1 MNRRN
6 LTLGAV
12 AAAALVA
19 GIGWSLRRSPASSSG
34 SASGPATGASS
45 ADAGAASASG
55 SASASTSASTS
66 GGGDLWS
73 LGFDRPEG
81 GRIELASLKGKPLV
95 INFWATWCPPCV
107 REMPLLDSWAKQHA
121 GHGLTVLGL
130 AVDSPSPVR
139 EYLQK
144 TPVSFPIGL
153 TGFAGTELARQLGNE
168 QGGLPFTVVFD
179 ASGAPIVRKLGETKA
194 ADLAEWARVLK
205 L

>member
-12 AAAALVA
+12 AGIALVA
-19 GIGWSLRRSPASSSG
+19 GIGWSQRRSAPVQASAHETSPAANPAS
-34 SASGPATGASS
+34 ASPAA
-45 ADAGAASASG
+45 AASAAG
-55 SASASTSASTS
+55 T
-66 GGGDLWS
+66 DLWAM
-73 LGFDRPEG
+73 GFDRPEG

-107 REMPLLDSWAKQHA
+107 REMPLLDAWAKKHA
-121 GHGLTVLGL
+121 GRGLTVLGL

-144 TPVSFPIGL
+144 TPVSFAIGL
-153 TGFAGTELARQLGNE
+153 TGFAGTDLARQLGNE
-168 QGGLPFTVVFD
+168 QGGLPFTVVFNP
-179 ASGAPIVRKLGETKA
+179 AGEPIIRKLGETKEV
-194 ADLAEWARVLK
+194 DLAAWNQALG

>member
-1 MNRRN
+1 MNRRT

-12 AAAALVA
+12 AGVALAA
-19 GIGWSLRRSPASSSG
+19 GIGWSLRRTPATPVADTTDTAAPA
-34 SASGPATGASS
+34 ASGPTATS
-45 ADAGAASASG
+45 DAPS
-55 SASASTSASTS
+55 SASTA
-66 GGGDLWS
+66 GGDLWS

-107 REMPLLDSWAKQHA
+107 REMPLLDAWARQHA

-179 ASGAPIVRKLGETKA
+179 AAGTAIVRKLGETKA
-194 ADLAEWARVLK
+194 ADLADWARALK

>member
-12 AAAALVA
+12 AGIALVA
-19 GIGWSLRRSPASSSG
+19 GFGWSQRRRAAEPASDK
-34 SASGPATGASS
+34 PAVGVAP
-45 ADAGAASASG
+45 AASAGTSAAPANAA
-55 SASASTSASTS
+55 ASAPAA
-66 GGGDLWS
+66 DLWS
-73 LGFDRPEG
+73 QGFDRPEG

-107 REMPLLDSWAKQHA
+107 REMPLLDAWARKHA
-121 GHGLTVLGL
+121 DHGLTVLGL

-168 QGGLPFTVVFD
+168 QGGLPFTVVFNT
-179 ASGAPIVRKLGETKA
+179 AGEPIIRKLGETKA
-194 ADLAEWARVLK
+194 ADLTACNQALG

>member
-12 AAAALVA
+12 AGVALVA
-19 GIGWSLRRSPASSSG
+19 GIGWSLRRSGSTASTPS
-34 SASGPATGASS
+34 T
-45 ADAGAASASG
+45 AASAAAPATADA
-55 SASASTSASTS
+55 ASAN
-66 GGGDLWS
+66 GGDVWS

-81 GRIELASLKGKPLV
+81 GRIELASLKGKPLA

-107 REMPLLDSWAKQHA
+107 REMPLLDAWARKHA
-121 GHGLTVLGL
+121 DHGLTVLGL

-139 EYLQK
+139 EYLLK

-153 TGFAGTELARQLGNE
+153 TGFSGTELARQLGNE
-168 QGGLPFTVVFD
+168 QGGLPFTVVFN
-179 ASGAPIVRKLGETKA
+179 AAGEPIIRKLGETQE
-194 ADLAEWARVLK
+194 ADLAAWSKALG

>member
-12 AAAALVA
+12 AAAALAA
-19 GIGWSLRRSPASSSG
+19 GIGWSLRRSPAPSADPATPAGAG
-34 SASGPATGASS
+34 SAPTAGSAGAS
-45 ADAGAASASG
+45 AAA
-55 SASASTSASTS
+55 
-66 GGGDLWS
+66 GGDLWS
-73 LGFDRPEG
+73 LAFDRPEG

-107 REMPLLDSWAKQHA
+107 REMPLLDGWARQHA

-194 ADLAEWARVLK
+194 ADLAEWARLLK

>member
-12 AAAALVA
+12 AGVALAA
-19 GIGWSLRRSPASSSG
+19 GIGWSLRRTPLTPVTETSAPA
-34 SASGPATGASS
+34 APA
-45 ADAGAASASG
+45 ASG
-55 SASASTSASTS
+55 SAVAGDPASAPSAT
-66 GGGDLWS
+66 GGDLWS
-73 LGFDRPEG
+73 LAFDRPDG

-107 REMPLLDSWAKQHA
+107 REMPLLDAWAKQHA

-179 ASGAPIVRKLGETKA
+179 AAGSAIVRKLGETKA
-194 ADLAEWARVLK
+194 ADLADWARALK

>member
-12 AAAALVA
+12 AAAALAA
-19 GIGWSLRRSPASSSG
+19 GIGWSLRRSPAPSADPATPAGAG
-34 SASGPATGASS
+34 SAATAGSAGAS
-45 ADAGAASASG
+45 AAA
-55 SASASTSASTS
+55 
-66 GGGDLWS
+66 GGDLWS
-73 LGFDRPEG
+73 LAFDRPEG

-107 REMPLLDSWAKQHA
+107 REMPLLDGWARQHA

-194 ADLAEWARVLK
+194 ADLAEWARLLK

>member
-1 MNRRN
+1 MNRRH

-12 AAAALVA
+12 AATALAA
-19 GIGWSLRRSPASSSG
+19 GIGWSLRRSPVT
-34 SASGPATGASS
+34 SATSTVA
-45 ADAGAASASG
+45 ADGAASAS
-55 SASASTSASTS
+55 SPATAAS
-66 GGGDLWS
+66 GGGAGDLWS
-73 LGFDRPEG
+73 LAFDRPEG

-107 REMPLLDSWAKQHA
+107 REMPLLDGWARQHA
-121 GHGLTVLGL
+121 GQGLTVLGL

-153 TGFAGTELARQLGNE
+153 TGFSGTELARQLGNE

-179 ASGAPIVRKLGETKA
+179 AAGAPIVRKLGETKA
-194 ADLAEWARVLK
+194 ADLEAWARQLK

>member
-19 GIGWSLRRSPASSSG
+19 GIGWSLRRSPASSPG
-34 SASGPATGASS
+34 SAAAPATGASS

-55 SASASTSASTS
+55 SAPAS

-144 TPVSFPIGL
+144 TPVSFPVGL

-179 ASGAPIVRKLGETKA
+179 AGGTAIVRKLGETKA
-194 ADLAEWARVLK
+194 SDLADWARALK

>member
-1 MNRRN
+1 MNRRH
-6 LTLGAV
+6 LALGAV
-12 AAAALVA
+12 AVTALAA
-19 GIGWSLRRSPASSSG
+19 GIGWSLRRSPAPSAASTAAPG
-34 SASGPATGASS
+34 SAAPASS
-45 ADAGAASASG
+45 AETAASVGGAGGASG
-55 SASASTSASTS
+55 E
-66 GGGDLWS
+66 LWS
-73 LGFDRPEG
+73 LAFDRPEG

-107 REMPLLDSWAKQHA
+107 REMPLLDGWAKQHA

-179 ASGAPIVRKLGETKA
+179 AAGTPIVRKLGETKA
-194 ADLAEWARVLK
+194 ADLEAWARQLK

>member
-12 AAAALVA
+12 AAAALAA
-19 GIGWSLRRSPASSSG
+19 GIGWSLRRTPASSP
-34 SASGPATGASS
+34 AAAPDATAGP
-45 ADAGAASASG
+45 GAASADSAA
-55 SASASTSASTS
+55 ASAPAAA
-66 GGGDLWS
+66 GDLWS
-73 LGFDRPEG
+73 LAFDRPEG

-107 REMPLLDSWAKQHA
+107 REMPLLDAWAKQHA
-121 GHGLTVLGL
+121 AQGLTVVGL

-179 ASGAPIVRKLGETKA
+179 ASGTAIVRKLGETKA
-194 ADLAEWARVLK
+194 GDLAEWARALK